1 MEPQQE
7 KRRVFSK
14 QIATMLIGLVV
25 FVVLAVTL
33 VYSPFFIV
41 KSIIIKGNQYVS
53 EQEIREAAGIKG
65 QENMFLLTTSVMQQ
79 RLNKDLRIEQATV
92 RRVFPSTIEI
102 TVAERM
108 PVATIACSY
117 GFLDLGQTGLVL
129 NAYRKFKTMQVPAI
143 TGLALNDLY
152 VGDQVENITVQK
164 ALEFLSYLDEASR
177 RQLSEVNV
185 AEPEHITAYTAS
197 GVQIRLG
204 STERMA
210 EKAKST
216 QNFLVDLKSAKYP
229 IEYIDFNY
237 SAPFIKFK
245 K

>member
-14 QIATMLIGLVV
+14 QAAAMLIGMVVLVV
-25 FVVLAVTL
+25 FAVAI

-41 KSIIIKGNQYVS
+41 KSVIIKGNQYVS
-53 EQEIREAAGIKG
+53 EQEIRQVAGIKG
-65 QENMFLLTTSVMQQ
+65 QENMFLLTTSLMQQ

-92 RRVFPSTIEI
+92 RRLFPSTLEV
-102 TVAERM
+102 TVTERV
-108 PVATIACSY
+108 PVATIACNY
-117 GFLDLGQTGLVL
+117 GFLDLGQTGVVL
-129 NAYRKFKTMQVPAI
+129 SAYRKFKTMQVPAI
-143 TGLALNDLY
+143 TGVTLDDLY

-164 ALEFLSYLDEASR
+164 ALEFLSYLDEDSR

-185 AEPEHITAYTAS
+185 AEPEHITAYTAG

-204 STERMA
+204 TTERMV
-210 EKAKST
+210 EKAKNT
-216 QNFLVDLKSAKYP
+216 QNFLADLKSMKYP

>member
-14 QIATMLIGLVV
+14 QAAAMLIGMVVLVV
-25 FVVLAVTL
+25 FAVAI

-41 KSIIIKGNQYVS
+41 KSVIIKGNQYVS
-53 EQEIREAAGIKG
+53 EQEIRQVAGIKG
-65 QENMFLLTTSVMQQ
+65 QENMFLLTTSLMQQ

-92 RRVFPSTIEI
+92 RRSFPSTLEV
-102 TVAERM
+102 TVTERV
-108 PVATIACSY
+108 PVATIACNY
-117 GFLDLGQTGLVL
+117 GFLDLGQTGVVL

-143 TGLALNDLY
+143 TGVTLDDLY
-152 VGDQVENITVQK
+152 IGDQVENITVQK
-164 ALEFLSYLDEASR
+164 ALEFLSYLDEESR

-185 AEPEHITAYTAS
+185 AEPEHITAYTTG

-204 STERMA
+204 TTERMA
-210 EKAKST
+210 EKAKNT
-216 QNFLVDLKSAKYP
+216 QNFLADLKSMKYP

-237 SAPFIKFK
+237 SAPFVKFK